1 MTPNRK
7 TNLLT
12 IIGPGILVAA
22 TGVGAGD
29 LATGA
34 FTGSK
39 LGLAVLWAVVVGA
52 GLKFVLNEGL
62 ARWQLAT
69 GDTLLEGCVKHLGQP
84 VQFLFLIYL
93 LLWSFVVG
101 SALMSASGV
110 AAHAILPVFEPEAG
124 KIIFGL
130 LHSALAVV
138 MVRLGGYRL
147 FEKVMS
153 VCIAVMF
160 VTVVTTAVLVK
171 PPWAEV
177 ASGLVLPSIP
187 DIQGQGLDWTIAL
200 MGGVGGTLTV
210 LCYGYWIR
218 EEGRQGTE
226 DLKTCRIDLAAGYA
240 MTALFGIGMVILG
253 SKIDIGGKHKPAE
266 LVVLL
271 ANELETSL
279 GSLGPLGKWAFLIG
293 AWGAIASSLLG
304 VWQSVPYLFA
314 DFCNLTRNRKD
325 SATRRPVDTHSLPY
339 RAYLYGLASIPTVGL
354 WLNFETVQKVYAIIG
369 AAFIPMLA
377 AALLILNGRV
387 KLIGSQFR
395 NSILTTI
402 VLVATLVFF
411 VMAGWIKLFPGS
423 WLQFRQLLTQ

>member
-1 MTPNRK
+1 MKIPVQPDVQRRQGNQVTPK
-7 TNLLT
+7 KPTNFLAMV
-12 IIGPGILVAA
+12 GPGILVAA

-29 LATGA
+29 LATA
-34 FTGSK
+34 ALTGSK
-39 LGLAVLWAVVVGA
+39 LGLTVLWAVLVGA
-52 GLKFVLNEGL
+52 GLKFVLSEGL

-69 GDTLLEGCVKHLGQP
+69 GDTFLEGCVQHLGRP
-84 VQFLFLIYL
+84 VQLLFLIYL

-101 SALMSASGV
+101 SALMSACGV
-110 AAHAILPVFEPEAG
+110 AAHAIYPIFEPKHG

-138 MVRLGGYRL
+138 IVRLGGYRL
-147 FEKVMS
+147 FEKTMS

-171 PPWAEV
+171 PSWVEV
-177 ASGLVLPSIP
+177 GSGLVQPAIP

-200 MGGVGGTLTV
+200 IGGVGGTLTV

-218 EEGRQGTE
+218 EKGRAGIE
-226 DLKTCRIDLAAGYA
+226 DLKTCRIDLASGYV

-253 SKIDIGGKHKPAE
+253 SNINIGGKHKPAE

-271 ANELETSL
+271 ANELELSL
-279 GSLGPLGKWAFLIG
+279 GSLGKWAFLIG

-314 DFCNLTRNRKD
+314 DYCNLTRSPKA
-325 SATRRPVDTHSLPY
+325 SATRHPVDTHSLPY
-339 RAYLYGLASIPTVGL
+339 RVYLYGLATIPAAGL
-354 WLNFETVQKVYAIIG
+354 WFNFEKVQKAYAIIG

-377 AALLILNGRV
+377 VALLILNGRS
-387 KLIGSQFR
+387 KLIGIPYQ
-395 NSILTTI
+395 NSTLTNA

-411 VMAGWIKLFPGS
+411 ILAGWFKI
-423 WLQFRQLLTQ
+423 